1 MCVCVLL
8 YIRFLALNKETYV
21 ARRSHLLFLFLK
33 IDFPLIRNKKGVYL
47 RTLGPPVVFYRIFIP
62 CAILSTKS
70 SKQRLTFLLDRQ
82 VFASLSFDLVF
93 MFCLK
98 NLYDFA
104 FA

>member
-1 MCVCVLL
+1 MDG
-8 YIRFLALNKETYV
+8 LAKFITHGAPLARV
-21 ARRSHLLFLFLK
+21 ARASSATRMEFIQEAKEFILE
-33 IDFPLIRNKKGVYL
+33 
-47 RTLGPPVVFYRIFIP
+47 PPVVFYRSFIP
-62 CAILSTKS
+62 CAILSTES

-82 VFASLSFDLVF
+82 FFASLSFDLVF